1 MNGATTNRAFVVLRE
16 HVYQYRKLTP
26 EQKAEVLRQRQL
38 NGYPL
43 HSPPHLHAAEGWF
56 LITAAT
62 YEHKHYFTAEEDR
75 AWLLEELFKELGAV
89 NIVFAGWVVLPNH
102 YHLLVQCNPLATIS
116 EPLRRVHARTA
127 RELNRREKIEGRQV
141 WYRFSDRL
149 IRDERHYYT
158 TLNYIHYNPVKHGYV
173 KKALDWNCSSVHWYV
188 EHFGIEWLRD
198 TWQKYPVRDYG
209 KGWD

>member
-1 MNGATTNRAFVVLRE
+1 MNLQTMYE
-16 HVYQYRKLTP
+16 YRKLTP
-26 EQKAEVLRQRQL
+26 EQKAEALRQRQL

-43 HSPPHLHAAEGWF
+43 HSPPHLYETEGWF

-62 YEHKHYFTAEEDR
+62 YEHKHHFTAEEDR
-75 AWLLEELFKELGAV
+75 AWLLGELFKELEAV
-89 NIVFAGWVVLPNH
+89 QINFAGWVVLPNH
-102 YHLLVQCNPLATIS
+102 YHLLVQCNPLAIIS

-127 RELNRREKIEGRQV
+127 RELNRREDVEGRQV
-141 WYRFSDRL
+141 WYRFNDRL

-173 KKALDWNCSSVHWYV
+173 KKALEWKCSSAHWYL
-188 EHFGIEWLRD
+188 EHLGIAWLRD
-198 TWQKYPVRDYG
+198 AWQKYPLRDYG

>member
-1 MNGATTNRAFVVLRE
+1 MYE
-16 HVYQYRKLTP
+16 YRKLTP
-26 EQKAEVLRQRQL
+26 EQKAEALRQRQF

-43 HSPPHLHAAEGWF
+43 HSPPHLYKAEGWF

-62 YEHKHYFTAEEDR
+62 YEHKHHFTAEEDR
-75 AWLLEELFKELGAV
+75 AWLLGELFKELEAV
-89 NIVFAGWVVLPNH
+89 QINFAGWVVLPNH
-102 YHLLVQCNPLATIS
+102 YHLLVQCNPLAIIS

-127 RELNRREKIEGRQV
+127 RELNRREDVEGRQV

-158 TLNYIHYNPVKHGYV
+158 TLNYIHYNPIKHGYV
-173 KKALDWNCSSVHWYV
+173 KKALDWNCSSAHWYA

-198 TWQKYPVRDYG
+198 AWQKYPVRDYG
-209 KGWD
+209 KDWD

>member
-1 MNGATTNRAFVVLRE
+1 MYE
-16 HVYQYRKLTP
+16 YRKLTA
-26 EQKAEVLRQRQL
+26 EQKEEVLRQRRL

-43 HSPPHLHAAEGWF
+43 HSPPHLYAAEGWF

-89 NIVFAGWVVLPNH
+89 NVPFAGWVILPNH
-102 YHLLVQCNPLATIS
+102 YHLLVQCSPLAIVS
-116 EPLRRVHARTA
+116 EPLRRAHARTA
-127 RELNRREKIEGRQV
+127 RELNRRDSVEGRQV

-158 TLNYIHYNPVKHGYV
+158 TLNYIHYNPIKHGYV
-173 KKALDWNCSSVHWYV
+173 KKALDWNCSSAHWYA
-188 EHFGIEWLRD
+188 EHLGLEWLRD
-198 TWQKYPVRDYG
+198 VWRTHPVRDYG